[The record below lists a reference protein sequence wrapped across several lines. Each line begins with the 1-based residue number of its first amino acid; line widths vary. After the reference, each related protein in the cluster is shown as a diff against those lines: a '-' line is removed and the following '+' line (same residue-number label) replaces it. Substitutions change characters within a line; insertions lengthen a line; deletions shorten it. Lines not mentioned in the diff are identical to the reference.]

1 MIIIEFIIF
10 VVSSGLF
17 CSEKF
22 RGHIWAVI
30 AAGVIATGS
39 SLLFVYDLG
48 AKLAG
53 REKEPPVITR
63 IVRQTVVK
71 TVLPSKPASAAS
83 PHNCMENYPADSLKL
98 GEEGA
103 TTLGFNILTDGTV
116 DAIKVLASSGSERL
130 DQAAMR
136 CAANWHYRPA
146 IKDGKLTETN
156 WKTSVKWILPKQDEI
171 QPEAVTKPEE
181 EQKAAEKAVVKAVKE
196 EKPSEGHA
204 WYDVGSWFGSDP
216 EKKPSQTEKKPSL

>member
-1 MIIIEFIIF
+1 MIVIEFIIF

-71 TVLPSKPASAAS
+71 TVQPSQPAAAAN
-83 PHNCMENYPADSLKL
+83 PHNCMENYPLDSLKL
-98 GEEGA
+98 GEEGS
-103 TTLGFNILTDGTV
+103 TTLGFRILTDGTV
-116 DAIKVLASSGSERL
+116 DAVKVLASSGSERL
-130 DQAAMR
+130 DEAAVR

-146 IKDGKLTETN
+146 IKDGKLTETS
-156 WKTSVKWILPKQDEI
+156 WKTSVKWVLPKQDVT
-171 QPEAVTKPEE
+171 QLEAAAKPEE
-181 EQKAAEKAVVKAVKE
+181 EQKAAEKAAVKTAKE

-204 WYDVGSWFGSDP
+204 WYDVGSWFGSDSD
-216 EKKPSQTEKKPSL
+216 KKPAQAEKKPSL